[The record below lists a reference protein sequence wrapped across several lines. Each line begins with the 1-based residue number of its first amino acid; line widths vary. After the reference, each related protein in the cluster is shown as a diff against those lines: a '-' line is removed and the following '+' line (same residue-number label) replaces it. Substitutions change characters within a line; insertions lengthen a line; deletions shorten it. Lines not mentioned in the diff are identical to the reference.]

1 MVFILFCCGDGG
13 LNWHKL
19 RLRSPAT
26 SLGCGIALR
35 MLPRAGRN
43 DTVSTVTLPG
53 ATSPCQAELERG
65 RIARQRQGISNGCA
79 RGFHAIEAIS

>member
-1 MVFILFCCGDGG
+1 MVFILLCCEMGG

-19 RLRSPAT
+19 RRRGPAA

-35 MLPRAGRN
+35 VLPKASGS

-53 ATSPCQAELERG
+53 ATVRARLGWSG
-65 RIARQRQGISNGCA
+65 RIARPRQ
-79 RGFHAIEAIS
+79 E